1 MNRSV
6 EIIPIIII
14 IIIIIIIKNLKIK
27 WLEPLDG

>member
-6 EIIPIIII
+6 EIIPIII